1 MQKMIMAKMQQQG
14 RHGNRSSG
22 DKSDWPAGAT
32 GATAAAT
39 DSKTGAATSTEQ
51 TKYRESTVI
60 GTNNCLKTEIQIIII
75 MNYTDVKKEY
85 SLFCLHIIW
94 RCVVL
99 CIPYV
104 HINFFHNTLVYT
116 SLVRCSETNSS
127 MAGICYAMICR
138 ADVFF

>member
-1 MQKMIMAKMQQQG
+1 MAKMQQHS

-32 GATAAAT
+32 SASAAAT

-60 GTNNCLKTEIQIIII
+60 STNNCLKIEIQIII

-85 SLFCLHIIW
+85 SLFCFHIIW
-94 RCVVL
+94 SR
-99 CIPYV
+99 
-104 HINFFHNTLVYT
+104 T
-116 SLVRCSETNSS
+116 SSRRAVPSE
-127 MAGICYAMICR
+127 
-138 ADVFF
+138 